1 MKTNKEK
8 ILCIFPEDPSLSF
21 LSSLRAY
28 LVEYYSYHIIEP
40 TEESYNKTIDLI
52 ASMEANSLILFFG
65 HGASHCFYGACS
77 NIFPQKQLVNRS
89 NIGILANKNMFA
101 LTCRSNDF
109 FDYHKASINDFFGFG
124 NMPTDWEEIVAE
136 RNTGDPFYLRNINET
151 EIDVFKRIL
160 NNIVLSA
167 FQSTDD
173 LLNFES
179 LYLSIKL
186 NINKSISKL
195 LIDKRAPNY
204 REIANILF
212 YMKEDILVRI

>member
-40 TEESYNKTIDLI
+40 TEDSYNKTIELI
-52 ASMEANSLILFFG
+52 TSMEANSLILFFG

-77 NIFPQKQLVNRS
+77 DDFPQKQLVNRS
-89 NIGILANKNMFA
+89 NIGILANKNVFA

-109 FDYHKASINDFFGFG
+109 FNFHKTSINDFFGFG

-136 RNTGDPFYLRNINET
+136 RNTGDPYYLKNINET
-151 EIDVFKRIL
+151 EIYVFKTTL

-167 FQSTDD
+167 FQRTED
-173 LLNFES
+173 LLDFKS
-179 LYLSIKL
+179 IFLMIKL
-186 NINKSISKL
+186 HINKEISKL
-195 LIDKRAPNY
+195 LTDKNTPNY
-204 REIANILF
+204 RELANLLF
-212 YMKEDILVRI
+212 YMKEDILVSI